1 MSATATDPA
10 CDPASP
16 AATTAALRRPDLA
29 AALRAARAGRGLPSP
44 CVGVCRMDA
53 ASGLCLGCWR
63 TLDEIARWGTAS
75 AAEQLVCWQRIGQ
88 RLAQSASDPATSPAP
103 PQLG

>member
-63 TLDEIARWGTAS
+63 TLDEIAHWS
-75 AAEQLVCWQRIGQ
+75 AYSPEQQRACWQRIGRRQ
-88 RLAQSASDPATSPAP
+88 QQAGTGTSLAP
-103 PQLG
+103 PRLG